1 MKRAGLAVLVALFLT
16 ALAWPITRGA
26 EAEAG
31 VCTLLTPSG
40 LLAHPALAHELAEA
54 LRSGDAVEVGRV
66 EDLLRAIRSVH
77 GCEGDEAP
85 PRARSGLPPG
95 HPPIHGPFMDEEQ
108 PVKETPLFEAPG
120 IVTI

>member
-31 VCTLLTPSG
+31 VFTVFSPAG
-40 LLAHPALAHELAEA
+40 LPAHPPLAPDLSEA

-85 PRARSGLPPG
+85 PRARPGLPPG
-95 HPPIHGPFMDEEQ
+95 HPPTHGPFTDEEQ
-108 PVKETPLFEAPG
+108 PAKETPLFEAPG